1 MTKTIA
7 VAVVAA
13 LIMFTII
20 NTLKT
25 TLYRKMVSN
34 LENGEYADFD
44 ETINRKWTQF
54 LFPKTSI
61 LDLKLNAA
69 LVQKKKK
76 EAIRLL
82 DELCS
87 LPLVLS
93 QKENYYMKAFNFFVG
108 INDEKN
114 SGRYLKKINE
124 LPNDRIKLEA
134 NRVYNIFILKND
146 KDLGD
151 LLQELEGF
159 EEDEKGINEYLI
171 SVIYTNKKDLVN
183 AKKFEELSRK
193 HFASVDEKTARK
205 LEKEKF
211 S

>member
-44 ETINRKWTQF
+44 EKINRKWTQF

-114 SGRYLKKINE
+114 SGRYLKK
-124 LPNDRIKLEA
+124 
-134 NRVYNIFILKND
+134 
-146 KDLGD
+146 
-151 LLQELEGF
+151 
-159 EEDEKGINEYLI
+159 
-171 SVIYTNKKDLVN
+171 STNCRMTGSN
-183 AKKFEELSRK
+183 
-193 HFASVDEKTARK
+193 
-205 LEKEKF
+205 
-211 S
+211 